1 MTSILQKVLDIPS
14 VVSHLLEVDIKDITN
29 CKILGQEQ
37 NGEFILCW
45 NLSGQGG
52 SCTAVG
58 LFFYTIKKIQVLIKF
73 KHLVNIVQASINY
86 KNSILGYVTKES
98 FEDCMEYYRVFI
110 IHLEYPDF
118 DPVDLNVNNRRQTMI
133 QFLYRKRKQPDNDR
147 FLVFIHET
155 SITLYQVEETDIVK
169 NHLNIKKQDQVVNQ
183 FSWAQWEPQYQCLFY
198 IHYSNMANSNSDEAS
213 LSALQFHDEP
223 QHETVLN
230 VPLNLPNRKRTAE
243 NLSNGY
249 FDIPVPLCVHD
260 SMLDVRVLSD
270 ARGFVA
276 VCHYYLYQGVSAPLA
291 NDHLRTVYLAFSVTL
306 LHHGSVVHC
315 NIAGVPMV
323 RAYESRPIFTMQG
336 DQHLLVHFPNMCTLL
351 LDVGPDHEPNCHIVI
366 PCADENR
373 NWKSTI
379 ATTIGSAGTVID
391 LSTMAVFETKITKR
405 HLIEAFKQPNAVLTN
420 QQAIL
425 HYFIVHRRDMDI
437 VNQLLNS
444 VVDNGLNINCSKL
457 LQEILVGSAFAQV
470 KRSLLSDA
478 VSLARYLPITISK
491 HNIPLEVKVNG
502 YTLSLSQEMLENP
515 RVMLLSP
522 RQRLIP
528 FRDDL
533 WTRLWELLPG
543 GSFVEDNATSRQ
555 EIPRFSNTTVAV
567 KLNVSLVCYQPE
579 VLSRCST
586 PLSPGGS
593 MLANSIA
600 NIAISDLSHSF
611 HSTSVQLPFIET
623 DTSAASKQEHV
634 ISVNL
639 RELSMHLLKQS
650 SMRSNKLRN
659 RSMSEPNA
667 MHVHAVATKYASS
680 QLEISRSLCAHL
692 TLAAGVDT
700 RLHKQIGFQLID
712 NIEDEQRQSLLTV
725 LQRLIHAADTL
736 AFPLPQG
743 FPSFIT
749 YLGYKVM
756 SATMFSQYV
765 RCNTFLLNVDVM
777 KKILA
782 DITDNKDGVLKK
794 LDLLQSLPHSRAKR
808 LMNQWS
814 HPISVMLRA
823 REHAAEILGGMS
835 IRAPNYRRNVKYRS
849 NSGVT
854 SAFPSH
860 HRMSPLETFLELLTA
875 KAMLADID
883 YNLLVDATVTST
895 KENMF
900 N

>member
-1 MTSILQKVLDIPS
+1 M
-14 VVSHLLEVDIKDITN
+14 
-29 CKILGQEQ
+29 
-37 NGEFILCW
+37 
-45 NLSGQGG
+45 
-52 SCTAVG
+52 
-58 LFFYTIKKIQVLIKF
+58 
-73 KHLVNIVQASINY
+73 KH
-86 KNSILGYVTKES
+86 
-98 FEDCMEYYRVFI
+98 
-110 IHLEYPDF
+110 
-118 DPVDLNVNNRRQTMI
+118 
-133 QFLYRKRKQPDNDR
+133 DR
-147 FLVFIHET
+147 
-155 SITLYQVEETDIVK
+155 
-169 NHLNIKKQDQVVNQ
+169 LNIKKQEKVVNQ
-183 FSWAQWEPQYQCLFY
+183 FSWAQWEPQHQCLFY
-198 IHYSNMANSNSDEAS
+198 IHYSNLANSSADEAS

-230 VPLNLPNRKRTAE
+230 VPLNLPNRKRTAD

-270 ARGFVA
+270 ARGFIA
-276 VCHYYLYQGVSAPLA
+276 ICHYYLYQGISAPLA

-315 NIAGVPMV
+315 NIAGVPMT

-373 NWKSTI
+373 SWKSTI
-379 ATTIGSAGTVID
+379 VTTIGSAGTVVD
-391 LSTMAVFETKITKR
+391 LSTMAVYETKITKR
-405 HLIEAFKQPNAVLTN
+405 HLIEAFKRPDALHAN

-425 HYFIVHRRDMDI
+425 HYFIVHRRDMDV

-444 VVDNGLNINCSKL
+444 IVDNSLSINCSKL
-457 LQEILVGSAFAQV
+457 LQEILVGSAYAQV

-478 VSLARYLPITISK
+478 LSLARYLPITLSK
-491 HNIPLEVKVNG
+491 HNIPFEVKVNG
-502 YTLSLSQEMLENP
+502 YGLTLSQETLENP

-543 GSFVEDNATSRQ
+543 GSVSEDNAFSRPD
-555 EIPRFSNTTVAV
+555 ISRFLNSTVVV

-579 VLSRCST
+579 VLSRCCT

-600 NIAISDLSHSF
+600 NIAISDLPHSLQ
-611 HSTSVQLPFIET
+611 TSSSVLLPFVET

-650 SMRSNKLRN
+650 SMRTNKLRS
-659 RSMSEPNA
+659 RTMSEPNA

-680 QLEISRSLCAHL
+680 QLEISRSLCANL
-692 TLAAGVDT
+692 TLAAGVDV
-700 RLHKQIGFQLID
+700 RLHKRTGFQLID
-712 NIEDEQRQSLLTV
+712 NIEDDQRQSLLTV
-725 LQRLIHAADTL
+725 LQRLAQAADAL

-743 FPSFIT
+743 FQSFIT
-749 YLGYKVM
+749 YLGYTVM
-756 SATMFSQYV
+756 SATMFNQYV
-765 RCNTFLLNVDVM
+765 RCNTFSLNVDVM

-782 DITDNKDGVLKK
+782 DIVENKEGVMKK
-794 LDLLQSLPHSRAKR
+794 LDLIQNLPHSRAKR

-814 HPISVMLRA
+814 HPVSVMLRA

-835 IRAPNYRRNVKYRS
+835 IRTSNYRRNVKYRS
-849 NSGVT
+849 NAGAT
-854 SAFPSH
+854 SVFPSR
-860 HRMSPLETFLELLTA
+860 HRLSPLETFLELLTA

-883 YNLLVDATVTST
+883 YNLLVEATVVST
-895 KENMF
+895 KENNIF

>member
-1 MTSILQKVLDIPS
+1 MKLTCLD
-14 VVSHLLEVDIKDITN
+14 
-29 CKILGQEQ
+29 
-37 NGEFILCW
+37 
-45 NLSGQGG
+45 
-52 SCTAVG
+52 
-58 LFFYTIKKIQVLIKF
+58 
-73 KHLVNIVQASINY
+73 
-86 KNSILGYVTKES
+86 
-98 FEDCMEYYRVFI
+98 
-110 IHLEYPDF
+110 
-118 DPVDLNVNNRRQTMI
+118 
-133 QFLYRKRKQPDNDR
+133 
-147 FLVFIHET
+147 
-155 SITLYQVEETDIVK
+155 
-169 NHLNIKKQDQVVNQ
+169 IKKQENVVNQ

-198 IHYSNMANSNSDEAS
+198 IHYSNIANSNTDEAS

-243 NLSNGY
+243 NLLNGY

-291 NDHLRTVYLAFSVTL
+291 TDHLRTVYLAFSVTL

-315 NIAGVPMV
+315 NIANVPIT

-366 PCADENR
+366 PCVDENR
-373 NWKSTI
+373 SWKSTI
-379 ATTIGSAGTVID
+379 ATTIGSAGTVVD
-391 LSTMAVFETKITKR
+391 LSTMAVYEIKVTKR
-405 HLIEAFKQPNAVLTN
+405 HLIDAFKRPDALHVN

-425 HYFIVHRRDMDI
+425 HYFIVHRRDMDV

-470 KRSLLSDA
+470 KRNLLSDA

-491 HNIPLEVKVNG
+491 HNIPIEVKVNG
-502 YTLSLSQEMLENP
+502 YTLTLSQETLENP

-543 GSFVEDNATSRQ
+543 GSFAEDNASSRP
-555 EIPRFSNTTVAV
+555 EMPRFLNINVAV

-600 NIAISDLSHSF
+600 NIAISDLSHSLQT
-611 HSTSVQLPFIET
+611 SSVQLPFV
-623 DTSAASKQEHV
+623 DLDASAASKQEHV

-650 SMRSNKLRN
+650 SLYSNKLRS
-659 RSMSEPNA
+659 RYMSEPNA

-692 TLAAGVDT
+692 TLAAGVDV
-700 RLHKQIGFQLID
+700 RLHKHIGFQLID
-712 NIEDEQRQSLLTV
+712 NIEDDQRRSLLMV
-725 LQRLIHAADTL
+725 LQRFAHATDTL

-749 YLGYKVM
+749 FLGYRVM
-756 SATMFSQYV
+756 SPTMFNQFI
-765 RCNTFLLNVDVM
+765 RCNTFSLNVDVM
-777 KKILA
+777 KKILV
-782 DITDNKDGVLKK
+782 DIVDNKEGVLKK
-794 LDLLQSLPHSRAKR
+794 IDLIQSLPHSRAKR

-814 HPISVMLRA
+814 HPVSVMLRA

-835 IRAPNYRRNVKYRS
+835 IRTSNYRRNVKYRT

-854 SAFPSH
+854 SAFPSKL
-860 HRMSPLETFLELLTA
+860 RMSPLETFLELLTA

-883 YNLLVDATVTST
+883 YNLLVDATVAST